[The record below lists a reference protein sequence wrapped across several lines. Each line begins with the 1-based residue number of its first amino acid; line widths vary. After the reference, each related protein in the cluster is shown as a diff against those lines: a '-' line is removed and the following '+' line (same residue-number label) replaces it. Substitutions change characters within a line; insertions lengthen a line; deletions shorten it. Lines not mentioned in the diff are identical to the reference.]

1 MSLLGSFIG
10 ATLGWWVAGP
20 IGAIIGFAV
29 GQFAKDGLS
38 MMEQEPEH
46 QGDHSR
52 GGFMVSL
59 LVLIGA
65 VMKADGKILKTE
77 LDFVRRSLSGTFGDD
92 KASEALLLLR
102 DIIKQDIPITEVTH
116 QMRDHIQYSS
126 RLELL
131 HLLYGIALADGELSP
146 VEIDVIKTIS
156 IGIGISNR
164 DYVSISNMFY
174 DDTESAYKVLEI
186 EKTARNNFV

>member
-1 MSLLGSFIG
+1 MLYEVI
-10 ATLGWWVAGP
+10 T
-20 IGAIIGFAV
+20 
-29 GQFAKDGLS
+29 
-38 MMEQEPEH
+38 
-46 QGDHSR
+46 
-52 GGFMVSL
+52 
-59 LVLIGA
+59 
-65 VMKADGKILKTE
+65 KTE

-146 VEIDVIKTIS
+146 VEIDVI
-156 IGIGISNR
+156 
-164 DYVSISNMFY
+164 V
-174 DDTESAYKVLEI
+174 
-186 EKTARNNFV
+186 